1 MNLTVSFLICRTDEG
16 KEPSILFLKNE
27 NGNYEL
33 PSFQMKDDEYDV
45 DEFVG
50 RTFKSITGVQVIDK
64 KGFGWINLFLSG
76 TIVSNK
82 KYSFVYMCKL
92 PDVINVE
99 IYESIK
105 MSSLLESQNFEEDY
119 ISQVI
124 HCFNNLYIR

>member
-1 MNLTVSFLICRTDEG
+1 MNLTVSFLMCCTDED

-64 KGFGWINLFLSG
+64 NGFGWINLFLSG

>member
-1 MNLTVSFLICRTDEG
+1 MNLTVSFLMCRTDED

-64 KGFGWINLFLSG
+64 NGFGWINLFLSG

-92 PDVINVE
+92 PDVITVE

>member
-1 MNLTVSFLICRTDEG
+1 MNLTVSFLMCRTDED

-64 KGFGWINLFLSG
+64 NGFGWINLFLSG

>member
-1 MNLTVSFLICRTDEG
+1 
-16 KEPSILFLKNE
+16 
-27 NGNYEL
+27 
-33 PSFQMKDDEYDV
+33 
-45 DEFVG
+45 
-50 RTFKSITGVQVIDK
+50 
-64 KGFGWINLFLSG
+64 
-76 TIVSNK
+76 
-82 KYSFVYMCKL
+82 MCKL